1 MGTEEVRLP
10 MRDRSYP
17 LRRDAALLPF
27 LQFAMRAGAP
37 GRRGSRLSILV
48 YHRVHRRPD
57 PLFPGEVDAERFER
71 QMQWIGRIFNVLP
84 LDDALKRLS
93 ANALPTLPACITF
106 DDGYADN
113 LEVAVPILQRQGLTA
128 TFFISAG
135 FVDGGRMWNDTIIE
149 SVRATNQEALDL
161 TQLGLGVF
169 PMATLANRRTAI
181 RALVSD
187 QKYRPPAERADGCAA
202 IADAAKVTPPTDLML
217 RSDQILQL
225 HRAGM
230 GIGAHTMTHPI
241 LASLPLDEARRE
253 ISDSRDVLERIV
265 GERIALFAYP
275 NGKPGADY
283 GAQHVEMVRALGF
296 DAALSTAWGVAT
308 KTTDLYQL
316 PRFTPWDRS
325 PVRFVLRLAQN
336 LFNPVRS
343 VPI

>member
-1 MGTEEVRLP
+1 
-10 MRDRSYP
+10 
-17 LRRDAALLPF
+17 
-27 LQFAMRAGAP
+27 
-37 GRRGSRLSILV
+37 
-48 YHRVHRRPD
+48 
-57 PLFPGEVDAERFER
+57 
-71 QMQWIGRIFNVLP
+71 
-84 LDDALKRLS
+84 
-93 ANALPTLPACITF
+93 
-106 DDGYADN
+106 
-113 LEVAVPILQRQGLTA
+113 
-128 TFFISAG
+128 
-135 FVDGGRMWNDTIIE
+135 
-149 SVRATNQEALDL
+149 
-161 TQLGLGVF
+161 
-169 PMATLANRRTAI
+169 MATLANRRTAI

>member
-1 MGTEEVRLP
+1 

-27 LQFAMRAGAP
+27 VQFAMRTGAP
-37 GRRGSRLSILV
+37 GRAGSRLSILV

-57 PLFPGEVDAERFER
+57 PLFPGEVDADRFER
-71 QMQWIGRIFNVLP
+71 QMQWIGSVFNVLP
-84 LDDALKRLS
+84 LDDGLKRLS
-93 ANALPTLPACITF
+93 ADALPPLPACITF

-135 FVDGGRMWNDTIIE
+135 FIDGGRMWNDTIIE
-149 SVRATNQEALDL
+149 SVRATSENELDL
-161 TQLGLGVF
+161 TQLGLGIL
-169 PMATLANRRTAI
+169 PMATLADRRAAI
-181 RALVSD
+181 HNLVSD
-187 QKYRPPAERADGCAA
+187 QKYRARAERADRCAA
-202 IADAAKVTPPTDLML
+202 IAEAAKVALPTDLML
-217 RSDQILQL
+217 RTDQIVEL
-225 HRAGM
+225 HRLGM

-241 LASLPLDEARRE
+241 LASLPHEEAKRE
-253 ISDSRDVLERIV
+253 VSESRDVLERIV

-275 NGKPGADY
+275 NGKPFTDY
-283 GAQHVEMVRALGF
+283 GAPHVEMVRTLGF

-308 KTTDLYQL
+308 KTTDRYQL

-325 PVRFVLRLAQN
+325 PARFVLRLAQN
-336 LFNPVRS
+336 MFNPVHS